1 MAGLADFKFDQKM
14 EDEPTSSVPKNKS
27 DYAEPYEPSALK
39 GVAGLALAGA
49 GAVAL
54 RSPFGRAINKLKN
67 LRTPKAPVPRI
78 TEPVDEVEEVLS
90 IVPTKMDRGKAMMR
104 PQTSQQEQIR
114 QEAIQMSNELKKI
127 AYNNPL
133 SRGGKTNR
141 IGSSLWDFIARH
153 PVSGARKPIEWI
165 KDFKS
170 NATAGFK
177 TGNPE
182 FKNISQAVKK
192 DELWDSNIAQFD
204 KSGNLIGGFLKVAQ
218 EKNIPLTKMDLL
230 YIVEKAPVNN
240 LKLRK
245 YRSDISVVN
254 EAEDVSRQL
263 DAGLSNISTKAIARQ
278 ANNPS
283 DEINQLVEDIGITQ
297 KSILKTNAKLN
308 NQLRV
313 VENEDFDS
321 LNNLFDNDIEHY
333 KTIVERARRLGVE
346 VDETDALSLINFAKG
361 KNTDFTRR
369 LGLQKTQGMFPRYGN
384 YNEYRIKGGDEYFED
399 VVYYPK
405 NLPMG
410 QKLPGGFNSHYSGVP
425 NQVYHIRG
433 SIRKGGGENQK
444 VMMIDEIQSDYNQKL
459 RNFDPTR
466 SKVRNAFGAEV
477 EFFSSNRKLEKMLAE
492 MREFTKKGIYV
503 TNQEVANFRKLK
515 SEFDE
520 LRSNSMNLSN
530 ITSQEAKDGIPF
542 LPLYGKENWGSHALK
557 NVIKNAADEGVDWVA
572 ISPVERLHHAKRT
585 KFLGDIE
592 FYGTRTGKAGFKD
605 YGGEQGVMTRKKNG
619 DNVPLKDKDGNFQK
633 TDPNKTAT
641 LPAEMNRLAKQYNS
655 EVKTIPVAKS
665 DPDKPYKVIKKVDV
679 NEKYKLDKNS
689 AGTEHEVAFATEKEA
704 LYYSGRYG
712 GDVEKIMKGDPRL
725 YFDAYAIRVNKEMA
739 DKPFKAY
746 NTGGLVVNIFA

>member
-1 MAGLADFKFDQKM
+1 MAGLADFKFDQKI

-27 DYAEPYEPSALK
+27 DYTEPYEPSALQ

-54 RSPFGRAINKLKN
+54 RSPFGRAINKLRNFK
-67 LRTPKAPVPRI
+67 TPKTPTPRT

-104 PQTSQQEQIR
+104 PQISQQEQIR

-153 PVSGARKPIEWI
+153 PVSGARKPAEWV

-245 YRSDISVVN
+245 YRSDTSIVN

-263 DAGLSNISTKAIARQ
+263 DAGLSNLSTKAIARQ
-278 ANNPS
+278 ADTTDTNTGNIS
-283 DEINQLVEDIGITQ
+283 QLIEDIGLTQ
-297 KSILKTNAKLN
+297 KSIMKTNAKLN

-313 VENEDFDS
+313 VDSEDLES
-321 LNNLFDNDIEHY
+321 LNKVFDEDIENY
-333 KTIVERARRLGVE
+333 KNLVERARTLGVE
-346 VDETDALSLINFAKG
+346 VDATDAQRLINFVKG

-369 LGLQKTQGMFPRYGN
+369 LGLQKTQGLFPKYGN

-405 NLPMG
+405 KLPMG
-410 QKLPGGFNSHYSGVP
+410 QELPSGYNSHYSGVP
-425 NQVYHIRG
+425 NQVYHVRG
-433 SIRKGGGENQK
+433 SIRKGGGENQR

-459 RNFDPTR
+459 RNVDPTR
-466 SKVRNAFGAEV
+466 SKVKNAFGAEV
-477 EFFSSNRKLEKMLAE
+477 EFFSSNRRLEKMLAD
-492 MREFTKKGIYV
+492 MRAFTKKGINV
-503 TNQEVANFRKLK
+503 TNQEVADFRKLK
-515 SEFDE
+515 SEFNE
-520 LRSNSMNLSN
+520 LRTNSMNLSN
-530 ITSQEAKDGIPF
+530 ITSQQAGDGIPF

-572 ISPVERLHHAKRT
+572 ISPVERLHHAKRS
-585 KFLGDIE
+585 KYLGDIE
-592 FYGTRTGKAGFKD
+592 FYGTRTGKAGFDNYK
-605 YGGEQGVMTRKKNG
+605 VVSKRRKEG
-619 DNVPLKDKDGNFQK
+619 RETEVL
-633 TDPNKTAT
+633 TDPKKTAT

-665 DPDKPYKVIKKVDV
+665 DPSKPYKVIKEVPTDK
-679 NEKYKLDKNS
+679 KFKLDKDS

-712 GDVEKIMKGDPRL
+712 GDVEKILPGDPRL
-725 YFDAYAIRVNKEMA
+725 YFDAYAIKVNPEMVN
-739 DKPFKAY
+739 KPFKAY
-746 NTGGLVVNIFA
+746 QSGGLVVNIFA